1 MNHIPKVIVFD
12 AFGTLVKISTRRSPY
27 RKLMK
32 WLKANGRKPST
43 KDTSIIMS
51 NAIDIAQL
59 AMLFGQELPVQL
71 LKDINNDL
79 QLELST
85 IELYED
91 TIPTL
96 QILKQNGFKIAIC
109 SNLAMPYGKQL
120 KILLPSLFDAI
131 VFSYEVGTIK
141 PEQQIYETIKTHFGC
156 EMSEMLFIGDHPV
169 LDVETPISLGMSA
182 RLIERHKD
190 QKLLDVIG
198 DLILR

>member
-71 LKDINNDL
+71 LKDINND
-79 QLELST
+79 
-85 IELYED
+85 
-91 TIPTL
+91 
-96 QILKQNGFKIAIC
+96 
-109 SNLAMPYGKQL
+109 
-120 KILLPSLFDAI
+120 
-131 VFSYEVGTIK
+131 
-141 PEQQIYETIKTHFGC
+141 
-156 EMSEMLFIGDHPV
+156 
-169 LDVETPISLGMSA
+169 
-182 RLIERHKD
+182 
-190 QKLLDVIG
+190 
-198 DLILR
+198 